1 MDAAIVLGTAGSGKT
16 TFTASYSEWLRRR
29 FMPLRSCTANL
40 DPGVLNLPYRPD
52 YDIRDLVSVQE
63 IMKKEG
69 LGPNGALVRA
79 AEIMVDRMDEI
90 VESLCSLNCDHLVI
104 DTPGQMEIFAFR
116 PLGRV
121 LCERLSSCLN
131 LAAVFLGDHEPGRE
145 LEDVVTSAL
154 LAKILEL
161 KLGVTVIPLL
171 NKMDVWQGEGVEEV
185 WERVLRGDVD
195 GLYTGEGT
203 LSDALLELV
212 RAISSFKS
220 PVRVV
225 AISAKEGTNYQEV
238 FDLLSEVWCSCGDMT

>member
-40 DPGVLNLPYRPD
+40 DPGVVSLPYRPD
-52 YDIRDLVSVQE
+52 YDVRSLVSVQDL
-63 IMKKEG
+63 MRKEG

-79 AEIMVDRMDEI
+79 AELMVERMDEI
-90 VESLCSLNCDHLVI
+90 EESICSLGCDHLVI

-131 LAAVFLGDHEPGRE
+131 LAALFLGDYEPGRE

-161 KLGVTVIPLL
+161 KLGVTVIPLI
-171 NKMDVWQGEGVEEV
+171 NKVDLWRGEGIERI
-185 WERVLRGDVD
+185 WEGVLRGEVD
-195 GLYTGEGT
+195 ELTPGQGT
-203 LSDALLELV
+203 LSDALMELV

-225 AISAKEGTNYQEV
+225 AISAREGINYQEV

>member
-16 TFTASYSEWLRRR
+16 TFTASYSEWLRG
-29 FMPLRSCTANL
+29 FTLMRSCTVNL
-40 DPGVLNLPYRPD
+40 DPGALSLPYRPE
-52 YDIRDLVSVQE
+52 YDVREVVSVRRLMRE
-63 IMKKEG
+63 MG

-79 AEIMVDRMDEI
+79 AEIMVERIEEI
-90 VESLCSLNCDHLVI
+90 VDALCSLNCDHLII

-116 PLGRV
+116 PLGRI

-131 LAAVFLGDHEPGRE
+131 LAAIFLGDYEPGRE

-154 LAKILEL
+154 LAKVLEL

-171 NKMDVWQGEGVEEV
+171 NKVDLWRGEGIERI
-185 WERVLRGDVD
+185 WERILRGNLD
-195 GLYTGEGT
+195 GLEAGHGT
-203 LSDALLELV
+203 FYDALLELV
-212 RAISSFKS
+212 RAISSFRS

-225 AISAKEGTNYQEV
+225 AVSAKEGTNYQEV